1 MGRLALGRS
10 CASRSSHCTLQRAQL
25 DDDTIRRQ
33 QAAYSVAGV
42 DEEAPAFDPK
52 EKKAKKRSRKAAE
65 EPANAKPA
73 ARNTAIFISNL
84 PDDPPPTVEELA
96 STFNRAG
103 LILEGV
109 DGLPKVKVYSGESA
123 GKALVVYLKEESVE
137 LALTL
142 FDGAPLRIGGKGALR
157 VEQASFEHKKPVE
170 EPTADASLPPSK
182 RPKQDDK
189 RARQGK
195 KADKLR
201 SRLENWSSDEDA
213 PDGPRATTSVTGK
226 NARVV
231 VLAHM
236 FTLAEL
242 ESDPTLLLDLKED
255 VRDECEQTCG
265 KVNSIQLYD
274 VRRES
279 WVGLTAQLEANGIMT
294 VKFAEAVAAKA
305 CVLVRLPGID

>member
-1 MGRLALGRS
+1 M
-10 CASRSSHCTLQRAQL
+10 
-25 DDDTIRRQ
+25 
-33 QAAYSVAGV
+33 
-42 DEEAPAFDPK
+42 DEEAPAFTPQD
-52 EKKAKKRSRKAAE
+52 KKAKKRARKNADEAA
-65 EPANAKPA
+65 NTKPA
-73 ARNTAIFISNL
+73 ARNTAIFISSL
-84 PDDPPPTVEELA
+84 PDDPPPTVDELA
-96 STFNRAG
+96 NTFNRAG

-109 DGLPKVKVYSGESA
+109 DGLPKIKLYSGESE
-123 GKALVVYLKEESVE
+123 GKALVVYLKEESVD

-157 VEQASFEHKKPVE
+157 VEKATFEHKKPAE

-213 PDGPRATTSVTGK
+213 PDGPRAASAVSGK

-242 ESDPTLLLDLKED
+242 ESDPTLLIDLKED

-274 VRRES
+274 VRRRKATS
-279 WVGLTAQLEANGIMT
+279 LTPQLEANGIMT
-294 VKFAEAVAAKA
+294 VKFADAVAAKA
-305 CVLVRLPGID
+305 CVLVRVLPIGCQHLRCDVEASRRYVGLSHG